1 MRGGIKIWTTSGTR
15 HVEVEGRTDGLVA
28 DLLGR
33 SLCHYSSWKSMEAP
47 ARENTAEE
55 KLKSCSNVSSISP
68 HKEGIVEI
76 HDVEDN
82 FSSPTPVKPK
92 EPSRIKSKQ
101 ELAQLPEKYGALLE
115 IFNRMTSSLRL
126 LCLRKRTPTF
136 HNISS
141 QVEILTGRKFLYIH
155 LAQIKYILPEEVQI
169 DKILIHD
176 EKTKCMKSDMKITLL
191 FDVVKN
197 HHEESVFVALS
208 NLFTSRLRDF
218 YITHPEGCDV
228 PEAALPEPFSSR
240 SIAINGDSISANSSI
255 LSETETLNSSHL
267 PPSFKRHFHQKAA
280 ATEMEKTDI
289 LSPVKSACEV
299 NGEMDGEIGELRSLC
314 GSSSA
319 ASGSEST
326 PMKPL
331 VGSDSVLVETPV
343 QSTPMRSISP
353 TRSVLTCE
361 DKTKMTP
368 SQTSKQSTSAAKK
381 SLDFYGMDGEG
392 TIFSQK
398 QTSVCLTD
406 LVPLI
411 HQIFQSVNF
420 CSITKEELVQ
430 KIIMNNFEINDHSEV
445 EMQMEHLEKLVPDWF
460 CKRLAPSGG
469 LLYNVKKVSDV
480 NSICERVDV
489 I

>member
-1 MRGGIKIWTTSGTR
+1 
-15 HVEVEGRTDGLVA
+15 
-28 DLLGR
+28 
-33 SLCHYSSWKSMEAP
+33 MEAP
-47 ARENTAEE
+47 APEKIAQE
-55 KLKSCSNVSSISP
+55 KLQISSISP
-68 HKEGIVEI
+68 HKEGIVQI
-76 HDVEDN
+76 HDVVED
-82 FSSPTPVKPK
+82 FSSPTPVKTK
-92 EPSRIKSKQ
+92 EPSRIKSNE
-101 ELAQLPEKYGALLE
+101 ELALLPEKYGTLLE
-115 IFNRMTSSLRL
+115 TFNRMTSSLRL
-126 LCLRKRTPTF
+126 LCLRKRTPSF
-136 HNISS
+136 QNISS

-155 LAQIKYILPEEVQI
+155 IGQIKYILPEAVQI

-191 FDVVKN
+191 FDVVKD
-197 HHEESVFVALS
+197 HHEESVYVALS

-218 YITHPEGCDV
+218 YITHPEGSDI
-228 PEAALPEPFSSR
+228 PEAALPEPFSPR
-240 SIAINGDSISANSSI
+240 RIAINGDSISVNSSV

-280 ATEMEKTDI
+280 VTEMEKTDV

-299 NGEMDGEIGELRSLC
+299 NGEMDGEIEELRSLPD
-314 GSSSA
+314 SSSV

-326 PMKPL
+326 PLKPL
-331 VGSDSVLVETPV
+331 VGSDTVLVETPV

-361 DKTKMTP
+361 DETKTTA
-368 SQTSKQSTSAAKK
+368 SQTRKQSTSAAKK
-381 SLDFYGMDGEG
+381 SLDFYGMDGED

-398 QTSVCLTD
+398 QISVCLTD
-406 LVPLI
+406 LVLLI

-430 KIIMNNFEINDHSEV
+430 KIIMNNFEIDDHSEV

-460 CKRLAPSGG
+460 CKRLTPSGD